1 MKKPAASTPPAIL
14 EIKQASQ
21 LSTVPSDPRALLSC
35 IPADHRQHLIP
46 CRSNKA
52 PIPARWQQPGL
63 RFSDQAL
70 ISAPAIGLRLGHS
83 GILAVDLDPPDDN
96 PDAAILKFEQVTGHP
111 VSDLPPSWSWSSGR
125 PGRRQIGL
133 IIPIE
138 KRAGIKA
145 TSHKVLEFRWLGQQ
159 SIIHGVHPLT
169 GSYRWLPGCSPTEA
183 PLAEAPDW
191 LIEAIKPPSPSPYQP
206 KVAQGSG
213 DRTPADWCRYYL
225 RFWPNHDLFYDL
237 WWATVCAMHRANFP
251 IEEARAWSASSSK
264 HTDREFDSQWGKVG
278 RRNDGY
284 GIEWL
289 GSVTK
294 GNRPGGD
301 PHG

>member
-1 MKKPAASTPPAIL
+1 MPSEWPADS
-14 EIKQASQ
+14 
-21 LSTVPSDPRALLSC
+21 PSFVVSRHDACALLRA
-35 IPADHRQHLIP
+35 IPDEHRQHLIP
-46 CRSNKA
+46 CGANKA
-52 PIPARWQQPGL
+52 PIPPRWQHPAL

-70 ISAPAIGLRLGHS
+70 ISASAIGLRLGHS
-83 GILAVDLDPPDDN
+83 GIIAVDLDPPDDN
-96 PDAAILKFEQVTGHP
+96 SDAALLKLEQVTGHP

-169 GSYRWLPGCSPTEA
+169 GAYRWLPGCSPIER
-183 PLAEAPDW
+183 PLAVAPDW
-191 LIEAIKPPSPSPYQP
+191 LIEAIKPPPPRAYQP
-206 KVAQGSG
+206 SRPHRSG
-213 DRTPADWCRYYL
+213 DRSPADWCRYYL
-225 RFWPNHDLFYDL
+225 QFWPNHDLPYDL
-237 WWATVCAMHRANFP
+237 WWATVCAMHRAGLP
-251 IEEARAWSASSSK
+251 VEEARGWSASSSK
-264 HTDREFDSQWGKVG
+264 HTGREFDSQWEKVG

-294 GNRPGGD
+294 GNRPGREANG
-301 PHG
+301 